1 MLRATSQAPN
11 STGEIYFCAIGEPLS
26 GGFNNMS
33 KALFVLPF
41 LAMALIAANPAPV
54 VPPSALPVPAEVAAD
69 PQNRLTLDLSTG
81 GRVVI
86 QLRPDIA
93 PAHVERIRALAQRG
107 FYNGIIFHRV
117 IPGFMAQTGDPTGT
131 GEGGSDLP
139 DLKAEFNALP
149 HLRGTV
155 AMARANEEDSANS
168 QFYIM
173 FAPKFALDHK
183 YTAFGRVIEG
193 MAAIDA
199 VSPGEPP
206 AQPTKIIRASIGAL
220 SAAAPATQALPP
232 TETPAEPSG
241 G

>member
-1 MLRATSQAPN
+1 
-11 STGEIYFCAIGEPLS
+11 
-26 GGFNNMS
+26 MS
-33 KALFVLPF
+33 KALFALPF
-41 LAMALIAANPAPV
+41 MALALIAAKSQPAPA
-54 VPPSALPVPAEVAAD
+54 PAPSALVVPAEVAAD

-93 PAHVERIRALAQRG
+93 PAHVERIRTLAQSG
-107 FYNGIIFHRV
+107 FYNGVIFHRV

-131 GEGGSDLP
+131 GEGGSKLP

-149 HLRGTV
+149 HVRGTV
-155 AMARANEEDSANS
+155 SAARASSEDSANS

-173 FAPKFALDHK
+173 FAPKFALDRK

-193 MAAIDA
+193 MPAVDAIA
-199 VSPGEPP
+199 VGEPP
-206 AQPTKIIRASIGAL
+206 AQPTRIVRASIGAAPPAPV
-220 SAAAPATQALPP
+220 AAPEPAAMPAPATPEAPP
-232 TETPAEPSG
+232 APPG